1 LYSTDRRVR
10 SAHESKSLGTR
21 RARPEPGGATEF
33 RQGGVQYNR
42 RIAALRRGATHL
54 HRSRSLTRARKEPI
68 IGKQRTTFNKQARER
83 ANKAKAAAKR
93 ERRQDR
99 AAEKADAESDDTPR
113 ESSAELM
120 QALQDLHASYDAK
133 QLTLEDFEEQRDD
146 LVIRLSNAI
155 A

>member
-1 LYSTDRRVR
+1 VQPL
-10 SAHESKSLGTR
+10 
-21 RARPEPGGATEF
+21 RARRDRKYSVTCDFA
-33 RQGGVQYNR
+33 
-42 RIAALRRGATHL
+42 
-54 HRSRSLTRARKEPI
+54 RSRPAKESV

-93 ERRQDR
+93 ERRAER
-99 AAEKADAESDDTPR
+99 AEAKDEDDGSDEPR
-113 ESSAELM
+113 ESAAELM
-120 QALQDLHASYDAK
+120 EALQALHESYDNK

>member
-1 LYSTDRRVR
+1 MRPIIGRVVYTAIDV
-10 SAHESKSLGTR
+10 SAHPR
-21 RARPEPGGATEF
+21 WRARGHCSAHG
-33 RQGGVQYNR
+33 
-42 RIAALRRGATHL
+42 LCH
-54 HRSRSLTRARKEPI
+54 RARKEPI

-93 ERRQDR
+93 ERRADR
-99 AAEKADAESDDTPR
+99 AAEKADGTSDDDDMPR
-113 ESSAELM
+113 ESAAELM
-120 QALQDLHASYDAK
+120 QALQDLHASYDNK

>member
-1 LYSTDRRVR
+1 VYTARTHPRPPTTEGAQQHR
-10 SAHESKSLGTR
+10 S
-21 RARPEPGGATEF
+21 
-33 RQGGVQYNR
+33 
-42 RIAALRRGATHL
+42 
-54 HRSRSLTRARKEPI
+54 SRSLTRARKEPI

-99 AAEKADAESDDTPR
+99 AAEKADETSDDAPR
-113 ESSAELM
+113 ESAAELM